1 MRDLLDILGWFF
13 VIVGVIAL
21 IGSFLN
27 LIQIF
32 ANL

>member
-13 VIVGVIAL
+13 AIVGIIVL